1 MRTVQVNLY
10 TYEELS
16 DAAKAKARDWYSACD
31 AFDPEMEPYE
41 TAARIL
47 GIDFAKGRYNTSS
60 DIRWAGFS
68 SQGDGASFV
77 GLYRYSAEAAQAIR
91 AEFPQDD
98 TLHSIADT
106 LAEIQARYS
115 APLKAEISQRG
126 HYVHSRTMQL
136 EEYTPDDMT
145 DDDVELLLVT
155 MRRFANW
162 IYICLEDD
170 YNAQHED
177 EYIAEAIIANEFE
190 FRIDGERSN
199 G

>member
-10 TYEELS
+10 TYDELS
-16 DAAKAKARDWYSACD
+16 DAAKAKAREWYAACD
-31 AFDPEMEPYE
+31 AFLPEMEPYQ

-47 GIDFAKGRYNTSS
+47 GITFATGRDNTS
-60 DIRWAGFS
+60 DIRWSGFS

-77 GLYRYSAEAAQAIR
+77 GIYRYSAEAAQAIR
-91 AEFPQDD
+91 AEFPEDK

-106 LAEIQARYS
+106 LAEIQAHYS
-115 APLKAEISQRG
+115 AHLKAEITQRG

-136 EEYTPDDMT
+136 EEYTPDDLT
-145 DDDVELLLVT
+145 DADLDLLLVT
-155 MRRFANW
+155 MRRYADW

-170 YNAQHED
+170 YNAQRED

-190 FRIDGERSN
+190 FRADGERSN